1 MPAFYNRQ
9 AFIHDFN
16 QALEKGYKFEIRFE
30 EGQSEPVLTPQ
41 EFIEQSNEDISFLDM
56 YTPLGDEASITF
68 VGEFRHDIMD
78 SFVEMT
84 DYSQN
89 AELERVFA
97 NFFELNDD

>member
-9 AFIHDFN
+9 AFIQDFN

-30 EGQSEPVLTPQ
+30 EGESEPVLTP
-41 EFIEQSNEDISFLDM
+41 EAFIEQSNEDICFLDM
-56 YTPLGDEASITF
+56 HTPSGDEASIVF

-78 SFVEMT
+78 SFVEFT
-84 DYSQN
+84 DYSGN